1 MSQLNEL
8 KKLVILFPEEL
19 TTDECYEFVAS
30 HKTKAGWCALRSIH
44 DDKLRVVDSD
54 VFKMLRTAMIK
65 RGYADT
71 SAPDEWYLEMAAK
84 LLEVN

>member
-19 TTDECYEFVAS
+19 TADECYEFVAS
-30 HKTKAGWCALRSIH
+30 NKTKAGWDVLRAIH
-44 DDKLRVVDSD
+44 DDSLRVVDSA
-54 VFKMLRTAMIK
+54 VFKMLRAEMIK

-84 LLEVN
+84 LLGVN

>member
-1 MSQLNEL
+1 MSQLNDL
-8 KKLVILFPEEL
+8 KKIVILFPEEL

-30 HKTKAGWCALRSIH
+30 HKTKAGWEALRAIH
-44 DDKLRVVDSD
+44 DDRLRVVDSN
-54 VFKMLRTAMIK
+54 VFKKLRTAMIR